1 MKWHVALNVVVAAAI
16 AVLLVVATDR
26 GLALQC
32 ARLLGD
38 LLLLVEER
46 DRNGSSSKSETLM
59 TLRQHCRSD

>member
-38 LLLLVEER
+38 LLLLVE

>member
-46 DRNGSSSKSETLM
+46 NGSSSKSETLM
-59 TLRQHCRSD
+59 TLRRDCRSD